1 MLEFLKRLFGKKAP
15 AMKLDAKPLQVNPT
29 PSAREERRLA
39 RIGRLKQALANGDKR
54 PEVREELKR
63 LEGRI

>member
-1 MLEFLKRLFGKKAP
+1 MFRWFKRKKAVP
-15 AMKLDAKPLQVNPT
+15 EIGMQAHPVQVNPS
-29 PSAREERRLA
+29 PSAREARRLA

-63 LEGRI
+63 LEGRT